1 MSEAGH
7 TMMVITWTYLLDSRG
22 QVLDEKSPEVMER
35 LQLSALCE
43 ARNTQLRQT
52 KKKITAQT
60 LNASGYALL
69 GTADEIN
76 AFKIVF

>member
-1 MSEAGH
+1 
-7 TMMVITWTYLLDSRG
+7 MMAITWTYLLDSRG

-60 LNASGYALL
+60 LYASGYTLL
-69 GTADEIN
+69 VTAGKIN
-76 AFKIVF
+76 ALEIAS